1 MRSTEKRNS
10 IITSKRNARDKAL
23 GFAGPY
29 LGNDHGIYTKAT
41 ASEIVQRIA
50 KGEWTSSEVLE
61 AYIARSAMAQAKIH
75 HFSSGISILTPFT
88 VLYEDARKQAKELD
102 AEFASTKTLR
112 GPFHGV
118 PVSVKD
124 NYQIEGYDAT
134 IGFTAWANNPGKK
147 DACVIA
153 QLRAAGAII
162 FVKTNVPQTMLA
174 FECSN
179 PLWGRTTNPWNDKY
193 TCGGSSGGEGA
204 LLAMDGSALGIG
216 SDIGGS
222 LRIPASYC
230 GVYSLKPTA
239 ERVSSIGTQAVRPG
253 FEAIRSSHGPLT
265 RLVATCITWLI
276 RDYFLGLV
284 SPKFPMPYHAVELPS
299 KLRFGY
305 YLSGTMI
312 WHVGIITCMQTSS
325 TGDSLSLRKQGHECI
340 EFTSPLNASA
350 MEVFLGLTSSDGYKK
365 MLSHLDS
372 DPMARGQFIPG
383 HLGSQLPSFVCKLA
397 CWIAK
402 TFLGDSLFPRFFSL
416 ARRSAA
422 AWYEQVWDKYGFDG
436 IIAPVQSLPVIPHGG
451 ATYLSVLA
459 AAPLRTTLSTLLS
472 APYQRL
478 GRSKM
483 FETRMYLG
491 KNPVYDPKAM
501 EGIPVGVQLVGKK
514 REDEKVL
521 AMMHVVDAHWDLEDS
536 VRAVGNLSRPCRSE
550 VLQPVLPG
558 PSSNLTGGGLFL
570 KSS

>member
-1 MRSTEKRNS
+1 MRSTEQRNS

-23 GFAGPY
+23 SFAGPY
-29 LGNDHGIYTKAT
+29 LVNDHDIYTKAT

-61 AYIARSAMAQAKIH
+61 AYIARSAMAQAKVNC
-75 HFSSGISILTPFT
+75 LTE

-112 GPFHGV
+112 GSFHGV

-134 IGFTAWANNPGKK
+134 VGFTAWANNPGKK
-147 DACVIA
+147 DACVVA

-179 PLWGRTTNPWNDKY
+179 PLWGRTTNPWNNKY

-253 FEAIRSSHGPLT
+253 FEAIRSSHGPLARSVQDCELFCKT
-265 RLVATCITWLI
+265 IFGQKDSSHQNI
-276 RDYFLGLV
+276 
-284 SPKFPMPYHAVELPS
+284 PMPYHAVELPP

-305 YLSGTMI
+305 YLSDGM
-312 WHVGIITCMQTSS
+312 MESS
-325 TGDSLSLRKQGHECI
+325 PACKRAVLETVSALRKQGHECI
-340 EFTSPLNASA
+340 EFTSSLNASA

-372 DPMARGQFIPG
+372 DPMEDSLFLVT
-383 HLGSQLPSFVCKLA
+383 LGPRLPSLVRKLA
-397 CWIAK
+397 CWIVK

-416 ARRSAA
+416 AREKSVLEFTDFTDQRNKLAA

-451 ATYLSVLA
+451 STYLSVLA
-459 AAPLRTTLSTLLS
+459 AATITYNVIDSPVGTIPVTRVNPDTDKLSTDFVVGAS
-472 APYQRL
+472 
-478 GRSKM
+478 GRSKI

-491 KNPVYDPKAM
+491 ENPVYNPKAM

-514 REDEKVL
+514 WEDEKVL
-521 AMMHVVDAHWDLEDS
+521 AMMHVVDVALGP
-536 VRAVGNLSRPCRSE
+536 RGFG
-550 VLQPVLPG
+550 PG
-558 PSSNLTGGGLFL
+558 SWEPT
-570 KSS
+570 KI

>member
-1 MRSTEKRNS
+1 MSTS
-10 IITSKRNARDKAL
+10 MYGTAQA
-23 GFAGPY
+23 A
-29 LGNDHGIYTKAT
+29 

-61 AYIARSAMAQAKIH
+61 AYIARSAIAQAKVN
-75 HFSSGISILTPFT
+75 F
-88 VLYEDARKQAKELD
+88 LYEDARKQAKELD

-147 DACVIA
+147 DACVVA

-179 PLWGRTTNPWNDKY
+179 PLWGRTTNPWNNKY

-204 LLAMDGSALGIG
+204 LLAMDGSASGIG

-222 LRIPASYC
+222 LRIPVSYC

-239 ERVSSIGTQAVRPG
+239 ERVSSIAVRPG
-253 FEAIRSSHGPLT
+253 FEVIRSSHGSL
-265 RLVATCITWLI
+265 R
-276 RDYFLGLV
+276 GLV
-284 SPKFPMPYHAVELPS
+284 SPECSHVVPHCRAPFQASLWLLPVRYYDIYGMMESSPACKRAVLETVS
-299 KLRFGY
+299 A
-305 YLSGTMI
+305 
-312 WHVGIITCMQTSS
+312 
-325 TGDSLSLRKQGHECI
+325 LRKQGHQCI

-350 MEVFLGLTSSDGYKK
+350 MEVFLGLASSDGHKK
-365 MLSHLDS
+365 MLL
-372 DPMARGQFIPG
+372 FLVT
-383 HLGSQLPSFVCKLA
+383 LGPRLPSFVRKLA

-416 ARRSAA
+416 AREKSVLEFTDFTDQRNKVAA
-422 AWYEQVWDKYGFDG
+422 AWYEQISVRDKYGFDG

-459 AAPLRTTLSTLLS
+459 AATITYNVIDSPVGTIPVTRVNPDTDNQSTDFVVGAS
-472 APYQRL
+472 

-514 REDEKVL
+514 WEDENAL
-521 AMMHVVDAHWDLEDS
+521 AMMHVVDVALGP
-536 VRAVGNLSRPCRSE
+536 RGFG
-550 VLQPVLPG
+550 PG
-558 PSSNLTGGGLFL
+558 SWEPIKTVSI
-570 KSS
+570 